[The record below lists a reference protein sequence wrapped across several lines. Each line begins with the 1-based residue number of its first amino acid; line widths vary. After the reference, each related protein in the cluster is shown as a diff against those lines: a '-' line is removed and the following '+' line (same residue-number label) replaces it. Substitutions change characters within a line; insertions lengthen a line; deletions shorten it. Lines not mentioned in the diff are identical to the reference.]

1 MTIILLGY
9 RGLIGSYVLEELAK
23 QLKRGYNLDIICV
36 GRNIRIQPIK
46 NKKIKYVKWNFVEF
60 TKSKLFFLKKK
71 NIIINCVGKN
81 QGNIENYNK
90 TNLVLIQKLCRYILA
105 RNLFVRLIHLGS
117 VSVYGAEKKY
127 LSRIKN
133 INENTQTNSDDSYS
147 KSKLEA
153 DLCIQKNVKLNSKKF
168 SYTILRI
175 ANVFSNTKNSN
186 LFKLIENLLN
196 KGIWF
201 KCSKYTNYH
210 FIHAKDV
217 AQVVFLA
224 IKNLKKTTNNIY
236 IVSDE
241 DNQFNLHKVFTN
253 FYNRKLFLI
262 PIPLKFIYLITKF
275 LKLPKL
281 MLNFFLVISSQT
293 KYDNYKIKKDLNFC
307 PKYSLRKKIL

>member
-105 RNLFVRLIHLGS
+105 QNLFVRLIHLGS

-127 LSRIKN
+127 LIKIKN
-133 INENTQTNSDDSYS
+133 ITENTQTNSDDSYS

>member
-9 RGLIGSYVLEELAK
+9 KGLIGSYVLEELAK
-23 QLKRGYNLDIICV
+23 QLKKGHNLNIICV
-36 GRNIRIQPIK
+36 GRDVRNQPIK
-46 NKKIKYVKWNFVEF
+46 NKKIKYVRWNFVNF
-60 TKSKLFFLKKK
+60 TKSRLFFLKKK
-71 NIIINCVGKN
+71 NIIINCIGKN
-81 QGNIENYNK
+81 QGNIEDLKK
-90 TNLVLIQKLCRYILA
+90 TNLILIQKLCKYILA
-105 RNLFVRLIHLGS
+105 TNMYVRLIHLGS

-127 LSRIKN
+127 LNRIKN
-133 INENTQTNSDDSYS
+133 ITENTPVNPDDSYS
-147 KSKLEA
+147 TSKLEA
-153 DLCIQKNVKLNSKKF
+153 DLCIQRNSKLNKKKF

-175 ANVFSNTKNSN
+175 ANVFTDSKNSN
-186 LFKLIENLLN
+186 SFKLIKNLLN

-224 IKNLKKTTNNIY
+224 IKNLKKTANNIY

-253 FYNRKLFLI
+253 FYKRKLFLI
-262 PIPLKFIYLITKF
+262 PISLKLIHLITKF

-281 MLNFFLVISSQT
+281 ILNFFLVISSQT
-293 KYDNYKIKKDLNFC
+293 NYDNYKIKKDLNFR
-307 PKYSLRKKIL
+307 PKHSLRKKIL

>member
-105 RNLFVRLIHLGS
+105 QNLFVRLIHLGS

-133 INENTQTNSDDSYS
+133 ITENTQTNSDDSYS

-236 IVSDE
+236 I
-241 DNQFNLHKVFTN
+241 L
-253 FYNRKLFLI
+253 
-262 PIPLKFIYLITKF
+262 YLMKI
-275 LKLPKL
+275 
-281 MLNFFLVISSQT
+281 ISSIYIKCSQIST
-293 KYDNYKIKKDLNFC
+293 IVNYF
-307 PKYSLRKKIL
+307 

>member
-105 RNLFVRLIHLGS
+105 QNLFVRLIHLGS

-133 INENTQTNSDDSYS
+133 ITENTQTNSDDSYS

>member
-9 RGLIGSYVLEELAK
+9 RGLIGSYVLEELAE

-60 TKSKLFFLKKK
+60 KKSKLFFLKKK

-81 QGNIENYNK
+81 QGTIENYNK
-90 TNLVLIQKLCRYILA
+90 TNLVLIQKLCRYVLA
-105 RNLFVRLIHLGS
+105 QNLFVRLIHLGS

-133 INENTQTNSDDSYS
+133 ITENTQTNPDDPYS

-175 ANVFSNTKNSN
+175 ANVFSNTKKSN
-186 LFKLIENLLN
+186 LFKLIESLLN

-217 AQVVFLA
+217 ARVVFLA

>member
-46 NKKIKYVKWNFVEF
+46 NKKIKYVKWNFVQF

-105 RNLFVRLIHLGS
+105 QNLFVRLIHLGS

-133 INENTQTNSDDSYS
+133 ITENTQTNSDDSYS

>member
-9 RGLIGSYVLEELAK
+9 KGLIGSYVLEELAK
-23 QLKRGYNLDIICV
+23 QLQRGYNLDIICV
-36 GRNIRIQPIK
+36 GRDIRVQPIK
-46 NKKIKYVKWNFVEF
+46 NKKIKYIRWNFVDF

-71 NIIINCVGKN
+71 NIIINCIGKN
-81 QGNIENYNK
+81 QGNSEDLKK
-90 TNLVLIQKLCRYILA
+90 TNLILIQKLCRYILEK
-105 RNLFVRLIHLGS
+105 NISVRLIHLGS

-127 LSRIKN
+127 LNKIQN
-133 INENTQTNSDDSYS
+133 ITENTPTNPDDSYS

-153 DLCIQKNVKLNSKKF
+153 DLFIERNVKLNRKKF

-175 ANVFSNTKNSN
+175 ANVFTESKNSN
-186 LFKLIENLLN
+186 SFKLIKNLLK

-224 IKNLKKTTNNIY
+224 IKNLKKTANNTY

-241 DNQFNLHKVFTN
+241 GNQFSLHKMFTN
-253 FYNRKLFLI
+253 FYKRRLFLI
-262 PIPLKFIYLITKF
+262 PISLKFIYLTIKF
-275 LKLPKL
+275 LTLPKL
-281 MLNFFLVISSQT
+281 ILNFFLVISSQT
-293 KYDNYKIKKDLNFC
+293 NYDNYKIKKDLNFR